1 VSTPGRL
8 TPSDTIPTHPIPW
21 RRRLHGHLSLA
32 RISNSPTVVSN
43 VLAGAALAGGLGEM
57 QLVVVLI
64 VAMIC
69 FYTAGM
75 YLNDVMDYT
84 IDLQERPERPLP
96 TGTVS
101 RQAAMAVTAALLIG
115 GVALLALASQ
125 AAFLSG
131 LALVGLIILYDA
143 WHKTNPFSP
152 LLMAGT
158 RVLVYVT
165 VFFAFSTD
173 PTLELVPW
181 SVVLLLYMVALTFI
195 AKRETSL
202 GVMQYWPALIL
213 FLPALWALIDDFG
226 IVTIV
231 MVVAFV
237 TWVAYSISFVY
248 RTVGRS
254 IGGAIARLIAGIS
267 LLDGLV
273 LATVNAGAVLM
284 IAIMAF
290 ALTLML
296 QRYVR
301 GT

>member
-1 VSTPGRL
+1 M
-8 TPSDTIPTHPIPW
+8 PW

-43 VLAGAALAGGLGEM
+43 VLAGAALVGGLGEIR
-57 QLVVVLI
+57 LVIVLI
-64 VAMIC
+64 VAMVC

-75 YLNDVMDYT
+75 YLNDVMDYA
-84 IDLQERPERPLP
+84 IDRRERPERPLP
-96 TGTVS
+96 TGVVS
-101 RQAAMAVTAALLIG
+101 RQAAMAVTLTLLIAG
-115 GVALLALASQ
+115 MALLALAGQ

-131 LALVGLIILYDA
+131 LVLVGLIVVYDA
-143 WHKTNPFSP
+143 WHKTNPLSP

-165 VFFAFSTD
+165 AFLAFATD
-173 PTLELVPW
+173 PTPELILW
-181 SVVLLLYMVALTFI
+181 SVVLLLYMVGLTFI

-202 GVMQYWPALIL
+202 GVMQYSPATVL
-213 FLPALWALIDDFG
+213 FLPALWALIDDSG

-231 MVVAFV
+231 MAIAFV
-237 TWVAYSISFVY
+237 AWVAYSISFVY

-273 LATVNAGAVLM
+273 LATVNAGGALA
-284 IAIMAF
+284 IALMAF